1 MHTFEQTLK
10 QFNRI
15 QDTPLSQD
23 SFDPIQDFPE
33 CGGIGIFI
41 GTVRNH
47 HEGKAVKA
55 LKYTAYAPVSE
66 KMIRQIEQEI
76 QQKFAV
82 AYVRVIHRIGALNIG
97 EKAIITIAYAAH
109 RREAFAACEEA
120 VERVKHEVP
129 VWKEEFYLDGTSQYV
144 AGCCI
149 RKDDVEQDLSIQQD
163 SSSQHA
169 CKHEHGASDDHL
181 SQHYSSQHH
190 SSQHNHPQHRHSL
203 VHHSTSAHLGHT
215 HSEHSS
221 QQQDHEREQ
230 QGLLSKQCEQ
240 TIYQWHM

>member
-97 EKAIITIAYAAH
+97 EKAIIAIAYAAH
-109 RREAFAACEEA
+109 RREAFSACEEA

-149 RKDDVEQDLSIQQD
+149 RKDDVEQDHSVQKD
-163 SSSQHA
+163 SFHHHD
-169 CKHEHGASDDHL
+169 CEHDASH
-181 SQHYSSQHH
+181 HH
-190 SSQHNHPQHRHSL
+190 SSQHNHSQHAL
-203 VHHSTSAHLGHT
+203 VHHFTSAHLGHT
-215 HSEHSS
+215 HLEPSS

-230 QGLLSKQCEQ
+230 HVLLSKQCEQ

>member
-1 MHTFEQTLK
+1 MQTFEQTLK

-97 EKAIITIAYAAH
+97 EKAIIAIAYAAH
-109 RREAFAACEEA
+109 RREAFSACEEA

-149 RKDDVEQDLSIQQD
+149 RKDDMEQDLSIQQD
-163 SSSQHA
+163 SSSQHT

-181 SQHYSSQHH
+181 SQHH
-190 SSQHNHPQHRHSL
+190 SSQHNHPQHSL
-203 VHHSTSAHLGHT
+203 VDHFTSVHLGHT

>member
-1 MHTFEQTLK
+1 MHTFVQTLK

-97 EKAIITIAYAAH
+97 EKAIIAIAYAAH

-149 RKDDVEQDLSIQQD
+149 RKDDVEQDHSVQKD
-163 SSSQHA
+163 SFHHHD
-169 CKHEHGASDDHL
+169 CEHDASH
-181 SQHYSSQHH
+181 HH
-190 SSQHNHPQHRHSL
+190 SSQHNHSQHAL
-203 VHHSTSAHLGHT
+203 VHHFTSAHLGHT
-215 HSEHSS
+215 HLEPSS

-230 QGLLSKQCEQ
+230 HVLLSKQCEQ

>member
-1 MHTFEQTLK
+1 MSTFDSTLK

-15 QDTPLSQD
+15 QDTPLTQD
-23 SFDPIQDFPE
+23 SFDPIQHFPE

-97 EKAIITIAYAAH
+97 EKAIIAIAYAAH

-149 RKDDVEQDLSIQQD
+149 RKDNVEQDHSVQNSLH
-163 SSSQHA
+163 QHD
-169 CKHEHGASDDHL
+169 CERDHDASH
-181 SQHYSSQHH
+181 HH
-190 SSQHNHPQHRHSL
+190 SSQHNHSL
-203 VHHSTSAHLGHT
+203 AHHSKSTHLAYT
-215 HSEHSS
+215 HSEYSS
-221 QQQDHEREQ
+221 QQKDDEAQ
-230 QGLLSKQCEQ
+230 QQVLLSKHCEQ